1 MKITINEEDKVYLEE
16 CLSNGEVL
24 QEDLG
29 RWFKEKWETP
39 SGKKDYSETD
49 ENTFRPTK
57 KVSEDTPS
65 TWSELTPAE
74 KAAARKEK
82 NTKGRVS
89 RYKKKIKRFLLKIR
103 DN

>member
-1 MKITINEEDKVYLEE
+1 MYQSPFSKVRKTAKGLA
-16 CLSNGEVL
+16 LK
-24 QEDLG
+24 
-29 RWFKEKWETP
+29 RWFKEEWETP

-57 KVSEDTPS
+57 KVSKDTPS

-74 KAAARKEK
+74 KAAARNEK

-89 RYKKKIKRFLLKIR
+89 RYKKKKEQDK
-103 DN
+103 